1 MILFATCLM
10 MACGN
15 DDDLGNQKD
24 DIDIDD
30 PDVVSNSIIIENAI
44 KNTGNP
50 PAPTTGP
57 DTPVL
62 NENSS
67 EEDYGAV
74 AGRSFY
80 LNPDVT
86 SGEVAGVY
94 LQIKGASEYYD
105 IPTNTGSTTG
115 RFGKHKS
122 NSRFSKIA
130 RTNESNPIEIEI
142 PDNLEPG
149 EFCAVYC
156 VYDEEGQVSNTV
168 EVCIEIIE
176 FGGEGSDFFA
186 GQTWELFS
194 TSETYDGMTEVEL
207 VGEDDIDTYDTQIFC
222 GNDVFENMTVTEI
235 FRTNYLYLTLATN
248 GAYEL
253 TSEEYSKYLDYE
265 NSNCQNLAYTE
276 ETDTYEET
284 GVWTYDD
291 VSKTMTVVTEYV
303 DEYDGETY
311 TDIFKLQVALIDEQL
326 VMTQSDDEGTYKIT
340 FNKKN

>member
-1 MILFATCLM
+1 MILLATCLM

-15 DDDLGNQKD
+15 DDDLGGQND

-30 PDVVSNSIIIENAI
+30 PDVVSNSITIDNAI
-44 KNTGNP
+44 KNSGNP

-62 NENSS
+62 NDVPSD
-67 EEDYGAV
+67 EDFGAV

-80 LNPDVT
+80 LNPNVA
-86 SGEVAGVY
+86 SGNVAGVY
-94 LQIKGASEYYD
+94 LQIKGASDYYD
-105 IPTNTGSTTG
+105 IPTNSGNSTG

-122 NSRFSKIA
+122 NSRFAKIA
-130 RTNESNPIEIEI
+130 RTNEGAPIEIEI
-142 PDNLEPG
+142 PENLEPG

-156 VYDEEGQVSNTV
+156 VYDDAGNVSNTV

-176 FGGEGSDFFA
+176 FGGEGSEFFA
-186 GQTWELFS
+186 GQAWELVS
-194 TSETYDGMTEVEL
+194 TSESYDGMTEVQL
-207 VGEDDIDTYDTQIFC
+207 VGEDDVEMYETQIFC

-235 FRTNYLYLTLATN
+235 FRTNYLYLTLANN

-276 ETDTYEET
+276 ETEIYNET

-291 VSKTMTVVTEYV
+291 ASKTLTVVTEYV
-303 DEYDGETY
+303 DDYDGETY
-311 TDIFKLQVALIDEQL
+311 TDIFKLTIELVNDELQ
-326 VMTQSDDEGTYKIT
+326 MTQTDEEGEYKII
-340 FNKKN
+340 FKKKV